1 MPTAGTWSAR
11 TRLDPVPQDRQPAA
25 AKLLSL
31 PAYLFTPPVRCLLHG
46 TSSPTLGLVT
56 EGARIP
62 ASVGRTAGARHD
74 ALGRTSPWS
83 VLGREGLSGP
93 PRGSARTEGLLGP
106 HTDVGSP
113 DRRPGACKT
122 LFPPPTN
129 RSG

>member
-62 ASVGRTAGARHD
+62 ASVGHTPWAGHD
-74 ALGRTSPWS
+74 VPGRTSPRS
-83 VLGREGLSGP
+83 VLGGEGPSAP
-93 PRGSARTEGLLGP
+93 PRGSARTEGVSGP
-106 HTDVGSP
+106 HRGVRFP

-122 LFPPPTN
+122 LLPPPTN